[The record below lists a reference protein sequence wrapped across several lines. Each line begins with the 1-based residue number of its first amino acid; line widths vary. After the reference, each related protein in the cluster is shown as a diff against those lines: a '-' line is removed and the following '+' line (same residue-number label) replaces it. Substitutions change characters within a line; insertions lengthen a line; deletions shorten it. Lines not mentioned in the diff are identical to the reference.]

1 MTELRAQA
9 ILARQ
14 AALELATTGTQCK
27 NDALRAM
34 AHALRENMDQ
44 IIAANEADIA
54 SARERGPGNAFI
66 ERLTLDGARVEAMAC
81 GIPIIATESGGMPEY
96 LAGSKALVLPRTPQ
110 LPQLLAQA
118 IHQLYQ
124 SPQQCREMALAGT
137 AVAQRYSPQAFYREF
152 VAALH
157 AQQALIP

>member
-34 AHALRENMDQ
+34 AHELRENMDQ

-54 SARERGPGNAFI
+54 SARERGLGNAFI

-81 GIPIIATESGGMPEY
+81 AW
-96 LAGSKALVLPRTPQ
+96 KA
-110 LPQLLAQA
+110 
-118 IHQLYQ
+118 
-124 SPQQCREMALAGT
+124 
-137 AVAQRYSPQAFYREF
+137 
-152 VAALH
+152 
-157 AQQALIP
+157 